1 MAEQH
6 SINIAAHRNIYTG
19 MSDRELRIDF
29 STPQNGVNYN
39 TGLLIFVPGFG
50 ANIDS
55 KVYKKMRE
63 VFADTYNMVTI
74 QCNYFGSAFMQSA
87 DQFKLKE
94 PQGLQKILT
103 KDELETVAKD
113 SSALLKV
120 LAEKNIL
127 LPVLADIKESAEE
140 FNDMSYMQAIDI
152 ISAIEAVRIILR
164 ENELTFDANRII
176 GYGHSHGAYL
186 LHLSN
191 RLVPN
196 LFSFL
201 VDNSAW
207 MEPVYLSSNRVLY
220 RKMGK
225 ATLAIE
231 FDYFAKKMIKNKQ
244 NLNLETLYNNFRGK
258 TQILSFQ
265 GDEDNLVD
273 YQTKKRFVEGIGNS
287 AFILVKKGDVD
298 NIKYKS
304 NGHGLNADFLE
315 LFYFALEFERPR
327 EKTIE
332 RKTKHRVDLENLSVE
347 VDFTH
352 GLPVFDFK

>member
-1 MAEQH
+1 MSEQH
-6 SINIAAHRNIYTG
+6 SINIAAHHNIYTG
-19 MSDRELRIDF
+19 ISNRELRIDF
-29 STPQNGVNYN
+29 STPQNGVNHN

-74 QCNYFGSAFMQSA
+74 QCNYFGNAFMQSA
-87 DQFKLKE
+87 DHFKLKN
-94 PQGLQKILT
+94 PQDLQKILT
-103 KDELETVAKD
+103 KDELEITAKD
-113 SSALLKV
+113 SSALLKI

-127 LPVLADIKESAEE
+127 LPVLADIKENAEE

-152 ISAIEAVRIILR
+152 ISAIEAVRIILG
-164 ENELTFDANRII
+164 ENDLTFNVNRII

-196 LFSFL
+196 MFSFL

-207 MEPVYLSSNRVLY
+207 IEPVYLSSNRVLY
-220 RKMGK
+220 QKIGRS
-225 ATLAIE
+225 TLAIE
-231 FDYFAKKMIKNKQ
+231 FDYLAKKMIKNKQ
-244 NLNLETLYNNFRGK
+244 NLNLETLYNNFNGK

-273 YQTKKRFVEGIGNS
+273 YQKKKRVVEGIGNS
-287 AFILVKKGDVD
+287 AFILVKKDDVD
-298 NIKYKS
+298 NFKYKS

-315 LFYFALEFERPR
+315 LFSFALEFERPR
-327 EKTIE
+327 QEAIE
-332 RKTKHRVDLENLSVE
+332 REIKHRVDLEYLSVE